1 MNGKRAAAF
10 ERALSELTLFAEC
23 ARGAVRAPEN
33 KREEEGGGEFGAT
46 ERERGQKNS
55 GKKYEKSF

>member
-33 KREEEGGGEFGAT
+33 KREEEGGGGVWSD
-46 ERERGQKNS
+46 RERTRS
-55 GKKYEKSF
+55 KKLRKKI